1 MNKSKKSSL
10 KISKLWQNQKKLWVK
25 YRIVK
30 GKNDQNAMREVER
43 NLIDVHQKLD
53 IQPPVFLIQEVIRS
67 GKKG

>member
-1 MNKSKKSSL
+1 VNKSKKSSL
-10 KISKLWQNQKKLWVK
+10 KVSKLWQNQKKLWIK

-30 GKNDQNAMREVER
+30 GKNDHKAMREVET

-67 GKKG
+67 GKKR

>member
-1 MNKSKKSSL
+1 VNKSKKSSL

-30 GKNDQNAMREVER
+30 GKNDQNAMREVEV

>member
-1 MNKSKKSSL
+1 VNKSKKSSL